1 MLRAQCKDREALE
14 LLLTAVS
21 PALARYLSGLVD
33 AADAEDVL
41 QDVLLIIYKKLTLL
55 EQRRCF
61 ARGRNKADIRLV
73 LIFAVVSLSA
83 GTAAAA
89 NALHLRIAQ
98 VANRILKAIELSSRE
113 GQ

>member
-1 MLRAQCKDREALE
+1 MSANTEDSLRKHLDAVDRMERKFKM
-14 LLLTAVS
+14 TT
-21 PALARYLSGLVD
+21 ALAASAVVVGYGSFFYL
-33 AADAEDVL
+33 AD
-41 QDVLLIIYKKLTLL
+41 
-55 EQRRCF
+55 
-61 ARGRNKADIRLV
+61 KADIRLV